1 MTLTHN
7 SPVPGVS
14 VGVGVAI
21 SDAAAATGL
30 STHTLRYYERAGLM
44 LDPVERA
51 SSTHRRY
58 GDADI
63 AWVQF
68 LTRLRSTGMPI
79 ATIREYT
86 ELVRQGDETV
96 DARRELLVRHRVAVL
111 HQLEDIT
118 ASLAAIDIKIAI
130 YEQKGTNT

>member
-1 MTLTHN
+1 MTLIQD
-7 SPVPGVS
+7 
-14 VGVGVAI
+14 GVAI
-21 SDAAAATGL
+21 SDAALATGL

-58 GDADI
+58 SEADI
-63 AWVQF
+63 AWVLF

-79 ATIREYT
+79 ATMREYT
-86 ELVRQGDETV
+86 DLVRRGDETIA
-96 DARRELLVRHRVAVL
+96 ARHELLVRHRTSVAR
-111 HQLEDIT
+111 QLEETT

-130 YEQKGTNT
+130 YEEKAVNA

>member
-1 MTLTHN
+1 MTLLHEGL
-7 SPVPGVS
+7 S
-14 VGVGVAI
+14 I

-44 LDPVERA
+44 LTPVDRA

-58 GDADI
+58 RPADV

-79 ATIREYT
+79 STMRTYT
-86 ELVRQGDETV
+86 ELVRVGESSVQERLD
-96 DARRELLVRHRVAVL
+96 LLVRHRAAVL
-111 HQLEDIT
+111 SQLDEIT
-118 ASLAAIDIKIAI
+118 ASLAAIEHKIAV
-130 YEQKGTNT
+130 YRQKETHG